1 MAKDD
6 KTSSNRNTETDAGD
20 DVFDT
25 VPGPVRPDNVREN
38 DRGPMG
44 PIGADLGRPLDDDE
58 LARRA
63 EEIGLTEASQPG
75 QGPTNDDLAPETLIR
90 EDGARH
96 QFEPGERT
104 PVDRD
109 LEIVDAEEIGA
120 GEGLDEA
127 EQARLDP
134 LDGKQWTAIRMIRS
148 DRSPES
154 TRRTQRWHVRSERI
168 NTAKAELLRRSDQ
181 PLVALMCLLVGL
193 RAIYSWCE

>member
-6 KTSSNRNTETDAGD
+6 TIPPKRNSETDAAD

-25 VPGPVRPDNVREN
+25 VPGPVQPDDVREK
-38 DRGPMG
+38 DGGPMG

-90 EDGARH
+90 DDGARH
-96 QFEPGERT
+96 QFEPGGRA
-104 PVDRD
+104 PLDRD
-109 LEIVDAEEIGA
+109 LETVDAEEIGA

-127 EQARLDP
+127 EEARLDP
-134 LDGKQWTAIRMIRS
+134 LDGKPWDGDPADPLR
-148 DRSPES
+148 PEPGVNEENS
-154 TRRTQRWHVRSERI
+154 EVGRQVRKDKYGES
-168 NTAKAELLRRSDQ
+168 
-181 PLVALMCLLVGL
+181 
-193 RAIYSWCE
+193 